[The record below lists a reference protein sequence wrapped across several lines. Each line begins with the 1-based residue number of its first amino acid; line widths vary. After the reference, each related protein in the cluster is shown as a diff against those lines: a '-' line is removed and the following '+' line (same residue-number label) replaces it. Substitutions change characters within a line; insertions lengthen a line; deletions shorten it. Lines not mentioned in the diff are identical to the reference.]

1 MIMAL
6 IKEPL
11 EVDFIVDPRPLTKAE
26 EKAISDFIRADKEKR
41 KLKEIRRKASIKQKE
56 KQTV

>member
-1 MIMAL
+1 MGH

-26 EKAISDFIRADKEKR
+26 EKAISDFIHADKEKR
-41 KLKEIRRKASIKQKE
+41 KVKEHKKRAVAKRKMKQLS
-56 KQTV
+56 